1 MSQVKLIDP
10 VESLQGKMSRK
21 GETIFRCKHY
31 RDANGKIIAQGAQE
45 AYVIAKPRDRKKNPP
60 IGAEKRQIDL
70 FAEASRRTTI
80 EIAPE
85 SSRRAY
91 WQQRFQAQLT
101 KPEHTNPSDPNSPFR
116 KTYRQL
122 NTFVRTTIYNE
133 LKNAQKNEKN
143 IQNN

>member
-45 AYVIAKPRDRKKNPP
+45 AYVIAKPRDREKNPP
-60 IGAEKRQIDL
+60 VGAEKRQIDL

-80 EIAPE
+80 EIAPD
-85 SSRRAY
+85 SPRRAY
-91 WQQRFQAQLT
+91 WQQRFEEQQ
-101 KPEHTNPSDPNSPFR
+101 
-116 KTYRQL
+116 KT
-122 NTFVRTTIYNE
+122 
-133 LKNAQKNEKN
+133 AQKPYAILRNFVIAELTR
-143 IQNN
+143 QNTPD

>member
-31 RDANGKIIAQGAQE
+31 RDASGRIIGQGAR
-45 AYVIAKPRDRKKNPP
+45 KPILLLTRVTA
-60 IGAEKRQIDL
+60 G
-70 FAEASRRTTI
+70 RT
-80 EIAPE
+80 
-85 SSRRAY
+85 
-91 WQQRFQAQLT
+91 L
-101 KPEHTNPSDPNSPFR
+101 
-116 KTYRQL
+116 
-122 NTFVRTTIYNE
+122 YNE

>member
-1 MSQVKLIDP
+1 MIQVKLIDP

-31 RDANGKIIAQGAQE
+31 RDANGKIVAHGAQE
-45 AYVIAKPRDRKKNPP
+45 AYVIANPRNRKKNPP
-60 IGAEKRQIDL
+60 VGAEKRQIDR
-70 FAEASRRTTI
+70 FAEASRRTTL
-80 EIAPE
+80 EIAPD
-85 SSRRAY
+85 SPRRAY

-101 KPEHTNPSDPNSPFR
+101 QPEHTDPSNPDSPLR

-133 LKNAQKNEKN
+133 LNSE
-143 IQNN
+143 